1 MTNYNLEES
10 ELIKAQI
17 ILSFILLLTTVI
29 SITLSY
35 NFLMKIEEKNTIY
48 SDEESAELLI
58 INRIIMFVVAAIFI
72 YINIR
77 DKGIKEK
84 YNLEDD
90 FSDLQIIASIFSLIA
105 AAIVLYVGVQSGNNL
120 TSEENPTI

>member
-58 INRIIMFVVAAIFI
+58 I
-72 YINIR
+72 
-77 DKGIKEK
+77 KE
-84 YNLEDD
+84 
-90 FSDLQIIASIFSLIA
+90 F
-105 AAIVLYVGVQSGNNL
+105 
-120 TSEENPTI
+120 